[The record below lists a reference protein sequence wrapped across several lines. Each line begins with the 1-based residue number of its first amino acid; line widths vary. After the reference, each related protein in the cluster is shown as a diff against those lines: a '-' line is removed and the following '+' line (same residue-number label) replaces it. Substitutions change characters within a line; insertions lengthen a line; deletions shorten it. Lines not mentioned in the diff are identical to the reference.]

1 LFLNNLR
8 NLRNLWLRNSYSCHF
23 ATITLRIHFFFPISM
38 SAKRK
43 YFGTDGIRGAFGS
56 PTMCPEFARS
66 IGAGL
71 ARYMKEKGFPLPH
84 TVLIGRDTR
93 GCGPALVSALA
104 EGLASEGASAIDAGV
119 APTPA
124 IALAIPAAKATM
136 GIAVTASHNPASD
149 NGIKIFSGEALK
161 LPDAAELAI
170 EAHIDD
176 ALAHPL
182 PVAEASMSVFDAA
195 TNYRRKMMSVLP
207 KDALKGWVIATDT
220 AHGAAT
226 FTTPAVLAAY
236 GAEVQCAGNTPDG
249 SNINA
254 NVGSEHPEVVRE
266 LARKTHARLGI
277 ANDGDADRVILC
289 DEKGELLDGDE
300 VLALVGLHLLA
311 KGELKKNTL
320 VATVM
325 SNLALDEAMEKAG
338 GRVVRVDVG
347 DRYILE
353 AMLKDGYN
361 FGGEASGH
369 IIFKDISTTG
379 DGLLAAL
386 QVLAIMAE
394 TGKPLSELRKTLS
407 LWPQKKKNLKVRE
420 RLPFDTIPGWNDAV
434 ADIEKNLG
442 KGRVLVRYSGTE
454 PKIRLLAEAKDAVQA
469 DVALAAL
476 EALVAKHLS

>member
-1 LFLNNLR
+1 
-8 NLRNLWLRNSYSCHF
+8 
-23 ATITLRIHFFFPISM
+23 M

-43 YFGTDGIRGAFGS
+43 YFGTDGIRGAYGS
-56 PTMCPEFARS
+56 PTMCPEFARAV
-66 IGAGL
+66 GAGL
-71 ARYMKEKGFPLPH
+71 ACFMKEKKLPTPH

-93 GCGPALVSALA
+93 GCGPALVKALA
-104 EGLASEGASAIDAGV
+104 EGLAAEGAAAIDAGV

-136 GIAVTASHNPASD
+136 GIAVTASHNPATD
-149 NGIKIFSGEALK
+149 NGIKLFSGEALK
-161 LPDAAELAI
+161 LPDSAELAI
-170 EAHIDD
+170 EAHIEA
-176 ALAHPL
+176 ALANPPRRKETKL
-182 PVAEASMSVFDAA
+182 SLFDAA
-195 TNYRRKMMSVLP
+195 THYRRKMMTLLP

-226 FTTPAVLAAY
+226 FTTPAVLASY
-236 GAEVQCAGNTPDG
+236 GADVKSVGNTPNGD
-249 SNINA
+249 NINA
-254 NVGSEHPEVVRE
+254 NVGSEHPEVVRG
-266 LARKTHARLGI
+266 LARKTGARLGI

-289 DEKGELLDGDE
+289 DEMGELLDGDE
-300 VLALVGLHLLA
+300 VLALVGLHLMK
-311 KGELKKNTL
+311 KGALNKNTL

-325 SNLALDEAMEKAG
+325 SNYALDEAMENAG

-386 QVLAIMAE
+386 EVLAIMAE

-407 LWPQKKKNLKVRE
+407 LWPQKKKNVKVRE
-420 RLPFDTIPGWNDAV
+420 KIPFDAIPGWNDAV
-434 ADIEKNLG
+434 SSIEKSLG

-454 PKIRLLAEAKDAVQA
+454 PKIRLLAEAKDAA
-469 DVALAAL
+469 MAEAALAAL
-476 EALVAKHLS
+476 EELVSRHLA